1 MAVNSPGSIDVGVLA
16 LINQPALS
24 IAYGSPLGRATG
36 RMAAGPEPAREPYD
50 PAESARQPLSR
61 SVQHLRSLGT
71 RATGDIEQGDPYRL
85 AHSKAADG
93 KYDRVVL
100 LFQNKPPW
108 LARLLHQDIAA
119 RLRRSLNVPVQ
130 TAGQADLAP
139 PGVASQSRCK

>member
-1 MAVNSPGSIDVGVLA
+1 
-16 LINQPALS
+16 
-24 IAYGSPLGRATG
+24 
-36 RMAAGPEPAREPYD
+36 MAAGPEPAREPYD
-50 PAESARQPLSR
+50 AAESARQRLSR
-61 SVQHLRSLGT
+61 SRQHLRSLGM

-85 AHSKAADG
+85 VHSKAADG

-130 TAGQADLAP
+130 TAGHADLAP
-139 PGVASQSRCK
+139 PGS